1 MSHDAALAPAS
12 TARVTTDAPR
22 RALVSWV
29 LFDWAAQPFYTLVQ
43 TFLFAPYFATTVVT
57 DPSRGQ
63 AIWGYAA
70 AVAGVIVAL
79 GSPVLGAVADTG
91 GRKKPWIAL
100 FVALMIAG
108 MSALWLAKPGATGP
122 QFWLALAAYAL
133 AFAAAEFAA
142 VFVNAIMPTLVTPD
156 KLGRLSGIGW
166 GIGYAGGL
174 VGLILVAGL
183 VVTDPASGKT
193 LLGLDPL
200 LKLDALS
207 RESDRIVGPLS
218 AAWLLVFVLPF
229 FLFVPDRRATQVAP
243 AHASV
248 GAALSRLAETIRELP
263 RHRDILLLLVARL
276 LYADA
281 LAAIFIFGGIY
292 GTDVFKWGTF
302 DRGIFGIIL
311 TLAGAIGA
319 IAGGILDDKRG
330 AKAVIVG
337 SLMLML
343 VGIVGILSIDR
354 THVLFNITV
363 PEKTAGSRAFSTIGE
378 MAYLGFAILIGL
390 VAAPVQ
396 AATRSLLA
404 RLAPADRMTQFFG
417 LFAFSGKATAFLA
430 PLAIAL
436 ITELTGSQRL
446 GVAVT
451 AVFLALGL
459 LLMLG
464 LKEPQRLDPLSTRGE
479 G

>member
-1 MSHDAALAPAS
+1 MTGSAAATGSGSAPAQS
-12 TARVTTDAPR
+12 APR
-22 RALVSWV
+22 SALVSWV
-29 LFDWAAQPFYTLVQ
+29 LFDWAAQPFYALIQ
-43 TFLFAPYFATTVVT
+43 TFLFAPYFATAVV
-57 DPSRGQ
+57 DNPERGQ

-70 AVAGVIVAL
+70 AAAGVIVAI
-79 GSPVLGAVADTG
+79 GSPLLGAIADTG
-91 GRKKPWIAL
+91 GRRKPWVAL
-100 FVALMIAG
+100 FSLIMIAG
-108 MSALWLAKPGATGP
+108 MTALWLAKPGIGGST
-122 QFWLALAAYAL
+122 FWLVLGAYAIT
-133 AFAAAEFAA
+133 FAAAEFAA
-142 VFVNAIMPTLVTPD
+142 VFVNSIMPTLVTPD

-174 VGLILVAGL
+174 VSLILVAAL

-200 LKLDALS
+200 LKLDAAS
-207 RESDRIVGPLS
+207 RESDRLVGPLS
-218 AAWLLVFVLPF
+218 AIWFALFVLPF
-229 FLFVPDRRATQVAP
+229 FLFVPDRKAETISRV
-243 AHASV
+243 SF
-248 GAALSRLAETIRELP
+248 GEALSRLGQTLKELP
-263 RHRDILLLLVARL
+263 GHRDILILLVARL

-292 GTDVFKWGTF
+292 GTAVFNWGTF

-311 TLAGAIGA
+311 SLAGAIGA
-319 IAGGILDDKRG
+319 IAGGILDDRRG

-337 SLMLML
+337 SLALML
-343 VGIVGILSIDR
+343 IGIVGILSIDKG
-354 THVLFNITV
+354 HILFGVAV
-363 PEKTAGSRAFSTIGE
+363 PEKAAGSRAFSTLGE
-378 MAYLGFAILIGL
+378 ITYLGFAILIGL

-404 RLAPADRMTQFFG
+404 RLAPADQMTQFFG

-436 ITELTGSQRL
+436 ITEATGSQRW

-459 LLMLG
+459 LLMLA
-464 LKEPQRLDPLSTRGE
+464 LKEPKRTA
-479 G
+479 